1 MSRTRANAPCRGGTE
16 MDPYTE
22 YLGTGLAR
30 HEPSYRVRQPS
41 PTPRTPRRPRTSRL
55 DRWLHRKG

>member
-1 MSRTRANAPCRGGTE
+1 

-30 HEPSYRVRQPS
+30 REPSYRVPQPRA
-41 PTPRTPRRPRTSRL
+41 TRRPRALRTN
-55 DRWLHRKG
+55 RWLRRRA

>member
-1 MSRTRANAPCRGGTE
+1 

-30 HEPSYRVRQPS
+30 HEPSYRVPQPRPARRSRS
-41 PTPRTPRRPRTSRL
+41 PRAN
-55 DRWLHRKG
+55 RWLLRPVRR

>member
-1 MSRTRANAPCRGGTE
+1 

-30 HEPSYRVRQPS
+30 QQPSYRVPQPAPQRS
-41 PTPRTPRRPRTSRL
+41 RRPRATRRQLTSRAHQ
-55 DRWLHRKG
+55 WLRRRP

>member
-1 MSRTRANAPCRGGTE
+1 

-30 HEPSYRVRQPS
+30 SEPSYRTPQPRARRTRS
-41 PTPRTPRRPRTSRL
+41 PRANRWWHRPSQR
-55 DRWLHRKG
+55 

>member
-1 MSRTRANAPCRGGTE
+1 

-30 HEPSYRVRQPS
+30 REPSYWLPRPS
-41 PTPRTPRRPRTSRL
+41 TRPSARRREDHRAHTLRAS
-55 DRWLHRKG
+55 RWLRRRS

>member
-1 MSRTRANAPCRGGTE
+1 

-30 HEPSYRVRQPS
+30 REPSYWL
-41 PTPRTPRRPRTSRL
+41 PRTSTGASTGPSAGRRQHHRPRTSRAS
-55 DRWLHRKG
+55 RWLHRRS